1 MLRLYTEHV
10 AQVDHVAMQRIS
22 SEFQRMMSGMAESA
36 KRTGASAQVRKCRCF
51 WRAVKRAF

>member
-36 KRTGASAQVRKCRCF
+36 KRTGASAQVQVLL
-51 WRAVKRAF
+51 AGS